1 MSLKS
6 RMFQSKQA
14 RVIALA
20 SAGLCLAATAGGVAV
35 AAAPGGANAG
45 HTQAAAIINADTS
58 IVRSKG
64 ISSVTSPYAGR
75 FCVRLDPVGLNVNEI
90 IPIATLTTGG
100 YPGQIYVHPG
110 ATSECGNRADTLL
123 VVTTN
128 SKDEPENKQ
137 FSLIIP

>member
-1 MSLKS
+1 MSLKR
-6 RMFQSKQA
+6 RMFQSN
-14 RVIALA
+14 RSRIIALA
-20 SAGLCLAATAGGVAV
+20 SAGLCVAATVGGVAV

-90 IPIATLTTGG
+90 IPIATLTTGA

-128 SKDEPENKQ
+128 SRDEAENKP

>member
-1 MSLKS
+1 MLLKS
-6 RMFQSKQA
+6 RMFQSKRS

-20 SAGLCLAATAGGVAV
+20 TAGLCLAAAGGVAV

-64 ISSVTSPYAGR
+64 ITSVTSPYAGR

-128 SKDEPENKQ
+128 SRDEPENKQ